1 MRYLIRRVRHGRD
14 NEAEL
19 NSERLDASFVVAV
32 EGVFV
37 RAVRD
42 DILVGAKEA
51 VSALLYSLHL
61 RRIDRVA
68 GRCDLL
74 NVRKQLVIDRN
85 SSRVV
90 GGKLSVE
97 RLSRPLLVAFIAVLA
112 QLADEADSR
121 ALIDSRLFGFVLSV
135 HKL

>member
-1 MRYLIRRVRHGRD
+1 MRDLVCRVRHGGD

-42 DILVGAKEA
+42 DILIGAEEA
-51 VSALLYSLHL
+51 VSALLDSLHL

-68 GRCDLL
+68 CRRDLL
-74 NVRKQLVIDRN
+74 NVRKQLVIDRD
-85 SSRVV
+85 SARVV

-97 RLSRPLLVAFIAVLA
+97 RLSRPLLVAFVSVLA
-112 QLADEADSR
+112 QLADEADCR
-121 ALIDSRLFGFVLSV
+121 ALIDSRLLSFVLSV